1 MKQTTFT
8 GTAKFLFR
16 SETHNFSKQPSDSL
30 TLQAGIGIEGD
41 AHAGFYVKHRSRV
54 EQGPRELNL
63 RQVHLMA
70 GELLDELQEKGF
82 DVPPGALGENI
93 TTYGLDLINL
103 PRNSLIMIGDEVCL
117 RVEGLRNPCSQI
129 EDFKE
134 GLLAHMFGK
143 GEDGKTF
150 RKTGIM
156 ATVAQGGTIACGAPI
171 EAIFPSRTHYPLD
184 VV

>member
-1 MKQTTFT
+1 MAQTSFT
-8 GTAKFLFR
+8 GTAASLFR
-16 SETHNFSKQPSDSL
+16 SETHNFSKKPCDSL
-30 TLQAGIGIEGD
+30 TLQAGIGIDGD

-54 EQGPRELNL
+54 AEGPRELNL
-63 RQVHLMA
+63 RQVHLLA
-70 GELLDELQEKGF
+70 GELLGELQEKGF

-93 TTYGLDLINL
+93 TTRGLDLINL
-103 PRNSLIMIGDEVCL
+103 PRNSLIMIGDAVCL

-129 EDFKE
+129 EDFQE

-143 GEDGKTF
+143 DEDGKTF

-156 ATVAQGGTIACGAPI
+156 TTVVQGGTIACGAPI
-171 EAIFPSRTHYPLD
+171 EAVLPSRTHHPLD